1 MQNNSQPLIILLLG
15 IFGFA
20 LCQICSPIA
29 WVMGNNYMK
38 ECAAT
43 GQRPDQMAVIGRIL
57 GIIGTVLFGLTLVFV
72 ILYIIFVFVL
82 VGGAIATS

>member
-1 MQNNSQPLIILLLG
+1 MQNNSQPLTILLLG
-15 IFGFA
+15 IFGLV

-29 WVMGNNYMK
+29 WVMGNSYMK

-43 GQRPDQMAVIGRIL
+43 GQPPDQLATIGRIL
-57 GIIGTVLFGLTLVFV
+57 GIVGTLLLGLSLIFV
-72 ILYIIFVFVL
+72 VLYIIFMFVL